1 MFDNRDERHTPDQF
15 DRNDLVHDRVT
26 ATSQDVALFNSDQAL
41 VSTKEK
47 STKDKVR
54 EKLLYS
60 PIVALSYLID

>member
-1 MFDNRDERHTPDQF
+1 MFDNRDDRHTPEPF
-15 DRNDLVHDRVT
+15 DKHDLNDRVT

-60 PIVALSYLID
+60 PIVYLSYLID